1 MDSFPPP
8 VSWSPPQPAPHAQ
21 PQPAAT
27 AVVKRSRSAFVI
39 GIILLVVTAWLA
51 GLLGAVVGYQLAD
64 GDSTPDRR
72 ASTLGIAVEEPRL
85 TDLPALDVAAVAGV
99 IAPSVVAI
107 QAIGDSGSS
116 VGTGVVIT
124 EDGEILTNSHVVEG
138 ADRINVRLSGE
149 TEPRQATLVA
159 ADASRDLAL
168 LRIDAVGLPAAT
180 FAAADDVRVGDEVV
194 AVGYALDLDGD
205 PSVTRGIVSA
215 LDRTLNTGERVVLT
229 GLVQTDAA
237 ISSGNSGG
245 PLVNALGQV
254 LGINTLVAD
263 SQQPGTAA
271 NNLGFAISAKEV
283 VAGIERLRAEA
294 AGTAPAPGFLGVGLA
309 ARSDGGS
316 GAQVTDVVP
325 DSPAD
330 DAGVQVGDV
339 VVAVDGQP
347 IDGQA
352 ALVAVIRD
360 RGAGVEV
367 SIDLVRDG
375 QPLTVSATL
384 AERPAE

>member
-1 MDSFPPP
+1 
-8 VSWSPPQPAPHAQ
+8 
-21 PQPAAT
+21 
-27 AVVKRSRSAFVI
+27 
-39 GIILLVVTAWLA
+39 
-51 GLLGAVVGYQLAD
+51 
-64 GDSTPDRR
+64 
-72 ASTLGIAVEEPRL
+72 
-85 TDLPALDVAAVAGV
+85 
-99 IAPSVVAI
+99 
-107 QAIGDSGSS
+107 
-116 VGTGVVIT
+116 
-124 EDGEILTNSHVVEG
+124 
-138 ADRINVRLSGE
+138 
-149 TEPRQATLVA
+149 
-159 ADASRDLAL
+159 
-168 LRIDAVGLPAAT
+168 
-180 FAAADDVRVGDEVV
+180 
-194 AVGYALDLDGD
+194 
-205 PSVTRGIVSA
+205 
-215 LDRTLNTGERVVLT
+215 VLT

-245 PLVNALGQV
+245 PLVNSLGQV

-283 VAGIERLRAEA
+283 LAGIDRLRAEA
-294 AGTAPAPGFLGVGLA
+294 AGNAPAAGFLGVGLA

-330 DAGVQVGDV
+330 QAGVQVGDV
-339 VVAVDGQP
+339 VVAVDEQP

-360 RGAGVEV
+360 RGPGVEV
-367 SIDLVRDG
+367 SIELVRDG

>member
-8 VSWSPPQPAPHAQ
+8 VSWSPPAAPTPPPIAT
-21 PQPAAT
+21 PAA
-27 AVVKRSRSAFVI
+27 KRSRSAFVI
-39 GIILLVVTAWLA
+39 GVVLLVITAWLA
-51 GLLGAVVGYQLAD
+51 ALLGAVVGYQLAD
-64 GDSTPDRR
+64 NDSTPDRR
-72 ASTLGIAVEEPRL
+72 ASTLGISVEEPRE
-85 TDLPALDVAAVAGV
+85 TALPTLDVAGVAAV

-107 QAIGDSGSS
+107 QAISENGSS

-124 EDGEILTNSHVVEG
+124 SDGEIITNAHVVDG
-138 ADRINVRLSGE
+138 ADTINVRLAGD
-149 TEPRQATLVA
+149 TEPMQATLVA
-159 ADASRDLAL
+159 ADTSRDLAL
-168 LRIDAVGLPAAT
+168 LRVDAGELPAAT

-215 LDRTLNTGERVVLT
+215 LDRTLTTGDQVVLT

-245 PLVNALGQV
+245 PLVNSLGQV

-263 SQQPGTAA
+263 SQQPGRAA
-271 NNLGFAISAKEV
+271 NNLGFAISAEQV
-283 VAGIERLRAEA
+283 LDGIERLRAEST
-294 AGTAPAPGFLGVGLA
+294 GTAAAAGFLGVGLA
-309 ARSDGGS
+309 ARADGGS
-316 GAQVTDVVP
+316 GAQVTDVVA

-330 DAGVQVGDV
+330 LAGVQVGDV
-339 VVAVDGQP
+339 VIAVDDEP

-360 RGAGVEV
+360 RGPGVEV
-367 SIDLVRDG
+367 TIELVRAG
-375 QPLTVSATL
+375 EPLTVTATL